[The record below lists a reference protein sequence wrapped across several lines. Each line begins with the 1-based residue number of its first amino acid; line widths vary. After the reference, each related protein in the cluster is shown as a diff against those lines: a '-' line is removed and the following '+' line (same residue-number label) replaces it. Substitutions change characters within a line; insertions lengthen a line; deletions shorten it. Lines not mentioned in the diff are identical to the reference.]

1 MSVYSPS
8 LDLSPGNRSPGR
20 LASPLCFG
28 GSAGEGVTRF
38 AWRHLGALLHLPQL
52 PQRTGNECDLN
63 KRNILTAYSPR
74 EDSSAKTGGRGPTP
88 VPGVGS
94 AGCSAARSGS
104 GREPAQRTSGEAR
117 WTLSAVLPRSQS
129 GFFDTHQPKL
139 KRVYRERRQGALYRL
154 NRGGGRQIPAC
165 SAG

>member
-1 MSVYSPS
+1 M
-8 LDLSPGNRSPGR
+8 
-20 LASPLCFG
+20 
-28 GSAGEGVTRF
+28 TRF
-38 AWRHLGALLHLPQL
+38 AWRHSGALLHLPQL
-52 PQRTGNECDLN
+52 PKRTGNECDLN

-104 GREPAQRTSGEAR
+104 GREPAQRTFREAR
-117 WTLSAVLPRSQS
+117 WTLFAVLPRSQS

-139 KRVYRERRQGALYRL
+139 KRVYRERRLGALYRL